1 MVFSGDIFTCCVV
14 AILIF
19 IKTGLLL
26 NLKTWKKDK
35 EHLAVQVQP
44 TEGHIIQKD
53 SPEGCICVC
62 VYIYVES
69 GYWIKLESRYLETFV
84 LTPWY

>member
-1 MVFSGDIFTCCVV
+1 MLTGGLADQHFLTYTEYFHLIVFSGDIFTCCVV

-26 NLKTWKKDK
+26 NLKTWEKDK

-53 SPEGCICVC
+53 
-62 VYIYVES
+62 
-69 GYWIKLESRYLETFV
+69 
-84 LTPWY
+84 